1 MTLSISDD
9 FSFDIEVKAG
19 SEILYDRDKKI
30 HLHFA
35 VEINMGQL
43 KFEELSFKAN
53 FYDGLNVKGGT
64 LYIREDTA
72 VFKVHMYNISDLSE
86 KVIPISEICGYKKGL
101 FTILTIFLT
110 NGKKVKL
117 AVWKK
122 DAIIKALEERR
133 HTIYRRLGKKIPQ
146 LSMF

>member
-1 MTLSISDD
+1 M
-9 FSFDIEVKAG
+9 
-19 SEILYDRDKKI
+19 
-30 HLHFA
+30 
-35 VEINMGQL
+35 
-43 KFEELSFKAN
+43 
-53 FYDGLNVKGGT
+53 
-64 LYIREDTA
+64 
-72 VFKVHMYNISDLSE
+72 SE

-101 FTILTIFLT
+101 FTILTMFLT

-146 LSMF
+146 LSML